1 MNLYEITSDYVRLME
16 MAEDPDLDPEIL
28 RETMEELDGEL
39 EEKAEN
45 YAKVIKE
52 MESRA
57 TALKAESDRL
67 TARRKAIE
75 NGIDRM
81 KRNLEASM
89 IATGKRKFKTD
100 LFSFNIQPNPPKVVF
115 DEDYPIPEEF
125 LIPQDP
131 KINTEEIKKRLKD
144 GEELKFAKLEQGE
157 SIRIR

>member
-16 MAEDPDLDPEIL
+16 MAEDPDLDPDVL

-115 DEDYPIPEEF
+115 DESAVPTGAAVYAYAAMRWNAE
-125 LIPQDP
+125 
-131 KINTEEIKKRLKD
+131 
-144 GEELKFAKLEQGE
+144 
-157 SIRIR
+157 